1 MNNIRSWIVIIFE
14 IFAPIVFFFFSFCS
28 NGKER
33 KRNGNQEKR
42 QANQTEMSV
51 NYWKNVFLSPLC
63 DRSYKTGIYF
73 DSAWIDF
80 ALTGANIRVKNH
92 EVCERV
98 RARHSGWKI
107 PILSMHG
114 QTTSQPKRV
123 INVCTSLQTIS
134 NRLLEFGN
142 AIDLV
147 RVHTYIQHLLGL
159 DWTGC
164 CRFIYMKFFF
174 LMPFRLNTLFK
185 SIVSETSAI
194 LMRGIL
200 FFIFLLLFGVWFFF
214 CTCKT
219 FSIQFISVVKQNQE
233 KRQE

>member
-1 MNNIRSWIVIIFE
+1 MREYEYAGHEWRLEFKRRRKRNTLQTNTIKTRKTKKKAPTEFDMNNIRSWIVIIFE
-14 IFAPIVFFFFSFCS
+14 IFAPIVFFFFFSFCS
-28 NGKER
+28 NGKKR

-107 PILSMHG
+107 PILCMHG

-142 AIDLV
+142 AIILV

-174 LMPFRLNTLFK
+174 
-185 SIVSETSAI
+185 SYA
-194 LMRGIL
+194 
-200 FFIFLLLFGVWFFF
+200 
-214 CTCKT
+214 
-219 FSIQFISVVKQNQE
+219 FSFEYTVQINC
-233 KRQE
+233 